1 MSKNYKFS
9 NKKPVDLTSEE
20 LLELTNQIAMIEY
33 SRRNDIKMYQT
44 PEDSAQEILTYM
56 YQKQAKGKKGIDDIK
71 QLSMSH
77 FTNTLHFEIRNN
89 INYVMRKK
97 KTQSHLYN
105 TISLEDRYDSHGNGD
120 YRTNED
126 MLPDER
132 QLEESEVNFDLE
144 NILSKI
150 DDTENNNLVIKYGY
164 NKYETEQKFSYRNL
178 ARLYFNL
185 CDDSKIKSKDLKG
198 ILFDRNTG
206 LEIEEDQIK
215 KIMNQF
221 KKYIKKNCILGGI

>member
-44 PEDSAQEILTYM
+44 PEDSVQEILAYL
-56 YQKQAKGKKGIDDIK
+56 YHKDKVGKKGMEDIK
-71 QLSMSH
+71 QLPMNH
-77 FTNTLHFEIRNN
+77 FTNMLHFEIRNN

-150 DDTENNNLVIKYGY
+150 DDTENNNLVIK
-164 NKYETEQKFSYRNL
+164 
-178 ARLYFNL
+178 LYQE
-185 CDDSKIKSKDLKG
+185 
-198 ILFDRNTG
+198 
-206 LEIEEDQIK
+206 EI
-215 KIMNQF
+215 
-221 KKYIKKNCILGGI
+221 